1 MTPPGRPPD
10 AAIPK
15 VAPRLLKLDAGT
27 SLWRVHSTR
36 RSATDF
42 KDKPT
47 DAVFGGGRFDST
59 HTDPYPFLYAAPEP
73 ETAIMETLTRSLP
86 FHFKRFRTIR
96 RVTVANMT
104 LSCVLVT
111 EPLTMISLMS
121 GIDLASALQDE
132 WLIQCGSGDYPQT
145 RRWAA
150 WLRQQVPAAQGIA
163 WMSRRN
169 VGAQSVI
176 LFGDRCDD
184 ALALTSVPATDL
196 ESAAGA
202 DWLNARLE
210 PYRTRI
216 IRPAARRIVPPP
228 PASVSRA

>member
-10 AAIPK
+10 AALPN
-15 VAPRLLKLDAGT
+15 VGPRLLKLDVGM
-27 SLWRVHSTR
+27 SLWRVHSTQR
-36 RSATDF
+36 RAIDF

-47 DAVFGGGRFDST
+47 DAVFGGGRFDSM

-73 ETAIMETLTRSLP
+73 ETAILETLTRDLP
-86 FHFKRFRTIR
+86 FHFKHFRTIR
-96 RVTVANMT
+96 RITVANMT

-111 EPLTMISLMS
+111 EPLTMISLMN

-132 WLIQCGSGDYPQT
+132 WLIQCGSSDYPQT

-169 VGAQSVI
+169 VGTQSMI
-176 LFGDRCDD
+176 LFGDRCDNVLE
-184 ALALTSVPATDL
+184 LASEPAIDL
-196 ESAAGA
+196 KSAIGA
-202 DWLNARLE
+202 DWLNERLK

-216 IRPAARRIVPPP
+216 IRPAARRIALGRPVI
-228 PASVSRA
+228 S